1 MADISGPGGTIT
13 MGQLT
18 IHFSGWNAT
27 LNPTIV
33 ENTGFA
39 EMGNRTYLATAQNIT
54 GAGVGTGTDAN
65 PSIPSGLLGSTP
77 TMSTYSGTVFLQSTT
92 NKTASFT
99 GLVSAI
105 ALNRPADGKFDVA
118 ASFISSGPI
127 TGNL

>member
-13 MGQLT
+13 MGQIL